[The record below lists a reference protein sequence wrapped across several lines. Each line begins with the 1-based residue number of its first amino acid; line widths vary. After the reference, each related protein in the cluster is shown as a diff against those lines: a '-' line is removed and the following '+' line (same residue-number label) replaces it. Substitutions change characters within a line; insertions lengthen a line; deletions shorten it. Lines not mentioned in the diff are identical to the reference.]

1 MKIFDLMT
9 EGKHEQIVFWSEPEL
24 GYRGIIAIHD
34 TTLGPALGGTRFWNY
49 ASGDE
54 ALLDALRLSKG
65 MTQKAAVTGLDLGGG
80 KSVIW
85 GDNRTEDRE
94 MVLRA
99 HGRAVES
106 LGGRYITAVD
116 VGTSSEDME
125 YMRMETE
132 HVVGLPTAS
141 GDPSPV
147 TAFGVFQ
154 GIRAAIAFKF
164 GGDDLEGRHVAVQG
178 LGNVG
183 YSLCR
188 FLAEAGARLT
198 VADIVPERVAE
209 AGREFGAGSEAPERI
224 HAVEADVFA
233 PCALGG
239 VLNDDTISELQ
250 VSVVAGAAN
259 NQLQRSAKH
268 ATVLREAGIL
278 YAPDYVANAG
288 GLIHVYGELR
298 HWGDAQVRRKVSEI
312 RMTLLGIFEV
322 AAREGISPNAAAN
335 RVVEERIRRTRH
347 LERTFLA

>member
-1 MKIFDLMT
+1 
-9 EGKHEQIVFWSEPEL
+9 
-24 GYRGIIAIHD
+24 
-34 TTLGPALGGTRFWNY
+34 
-49 ASGDE
+49 
-54 ALLDALRLSKG
+54 
-65 MTQKAAVTGLDLGGG
+65 
-80 KSVIW
+80 
-85 GDNRTEDRE
+85 

-164 GGDDLEGRHVAVQG
+164 GGDDLEGSARRGPGARQRGLLALSLPGGGRSAPDGGRHRAGEGGRGGKGIRSRVRGAGTHPCRRSRRLRPVRLGRRSKRRHNLRTPG
-178 LGNVG
+178 LGR
-183 YSLCR
+183 CR
-188 FLAEAGARLT
+188 SCEQSAPT
-198 VADIVPERVAE
+198 ERQ
-209 AGREFGAGSEAPERI
+209 
-224 HAVEADVFA
+224 
-233 PCALGG
+233 
-239 VLNDDTISELQ
+239 DT
-250 VSVVAGAAN
+250 
-259 NQLQRSAKH
+259 
-268 ATVLREAGIL
+268 ATVLREGGDPLCARLCGER
-278 YAPDYVANAG
+278 G

-312 RMTLLGIFEV
+312 RTTLLGIFEV

>member
-34 TTLGPALGGTRFWNY
+34 TTLGPALGGTRFWDY
-49 ASGDE
+49 ESADE
-54 ALLDALRLSKG
+54 ALLDALRLSSG

-85 GDNRTEDRE
+85 GDNRTTERE
-94 MVLRA
+94 MILRA

-106 LGGRYITAVD
+106 LGGRYVTAVD

-132 HVVGLPTAS
+132 HVVGLPAGA

-154 GIRAAIAFKF
+154 GMKAAAEFKF
-164 GGDDLEGRHVAVQG
+164 GDGSLAGRHVAVQG

-183 YSLCR
+183 YSLCEM
-188 FLAEAGARLT
+188 LAKEGARLT
-198 VADIVPERVAE
+198 VADIRRARTDQAMTELGAEVADPHRV
-209 AGREFGAGSEAPERI
+209 
-224 HAVEADVFA
+224 HAVPADIFA

-239 VLNDDTISELQ
+239 VINDTTVNELQ
-250 VSVVAGAAN
+250 VKIVAGGAN
-259 NQLQRSAKH
+259 NQLHRSARH
-268 ATVLREAGIL
+268 AAAMHESGIL
-278 YAPDYVANAG
+278 YAPDYVVNAG
-288 GLIHVYGELR
+288 GLIHVYGEMR
-298 HWGDAQVRRKVSEI
+298 EWGDAQVKRKVSGIHE
-312 RMTLLGIFEV
+312 TLLHIFEV

-335 RVVEERIRRTRH
+335 RVVENRIRKTRH